1 MLGERSDQRGLWEAD
16 RLYLDHVGKDTFYGL
31 LASLRGRLFQ
41 DSDFAVFYCA
51 DNGRDSVPP
60 SLLATALLLQTHD
73 KVSDAE
79 AKARADFDIRW
90 KVALG
95 IEVED
100 RPFAKST
107 LQVFR
112 AQLILHDR
120 VREVFESSLRLARE
134 SGYLKRRSMKVA
146 LDTTNILGRGA
157 VRDTFNLLAD
167 GIVKLLRALAQVE
180 GISVGKWAK
189 ARGYGRYLA
198 SSIKGEA
205 TIDWSDKRAR
215 TALLAGIVGD
225 ADRLLEL
232 SRLAQGE
239 LPEDGAERQQIVA
252 AAELLGQLLLQDIER
267 KGGDGDGD
275 GVSLKDGVSKDR
287 MMSVHDPEMRH
298 GHKSSR
304 RRFDGHKAAIV
315 VDTDT
320 QLITAVEVLP
330 GNAPDNLGALE
341 LVEQSEAN
349 TGVPVQEA
357 MGDAAYGDGAT
368 RQTFADAGRTLIARV
383 PGRPDRQ
390 RFPKN
395 DFVIDLVAGS
405 CTCPAGQVTHTI
417 VPAGRRTDA
426 AGRIHHLQAFQ
437 FDGSECMTCPL
448 RSQCISAKG
457 RKGRRVL
464 IHPQEALLQQARAL
478 QQSAGYDEYRARRV
492 VVEHRFLSPHP
503 GLFGPASSS
512 LELLGLEPHGPERP
526 GQQGAGGRAPR
537 LPHVQNPAQLGRVGR
552 DRVRPE
558 KVCDIVIVSRVVDQV
573 LAHVVEHPLHRLP
586 LRPGVPHH
594 LECHGRV
601 RHQPLLREPYLRHER
616 HVLVGK
622 GAGAQR
628 GEGALVQPAF
638 VQQVDLVRTILHEAS
653 NQDSL
658 AVRLGQVRQG
668 LQFLPVHV
676 LCSDNQ
682 GQVILMDSIAGVVPR
697 LPVAVNTDPFVDAQ
711 AVQHPVQA
719 VDLPADDVPA
729 VGLLFD
735 VYLHHHQGDGLHSGD
750 SDIGRPRVRTERAL
764 QERRV
769 AKQPRVGPLQYPPL
783 LGADSVPHELVLRR
797 QARCRL
803 RQQGGVP
810 RQLRMHRRCRRGT
823 GRRGW

>member
-167 GIVKLLRALAQVE
+167 GIVKLMRALAQVE

-215 TALLAGIVGD
+215 TALLTGIVGD

-267 KGGDGDGD
+267 KGGDGDGDD

-405 CTCPAGQVTHTI
+405 CTCPAG
-417 VPAGRRTDA
+417 
-426 AGRIHHLQAFQ
+426 
-437 FDGSECMTCPL
+437 
-448 RSQCISAKG
+448 RS
-457 RKGRRVL
+457 
-464 IHPQEALLQQARAL
+464 PT
-478 QQSAGYDEYRARRV
+478 
-492 VVEHRFLSPHP
+492 P
-503 GLFGPASSS
+503 
-512 LELLGLEPHGPERP
+512 
-526 GQQGAGGRAPR
+526 
-537 LPHVQNPAQLGRVGR
+537 
-552 DRVRPE
+552 
-558 KVCDIVIVSRVVDQV
+558 
-573 LAHVVEHPLHRLP
+573 
-586 LRPGVPHH
+586 
-594 LECHGRV
+594 
-601 RHQPLLREPYLRHER
+601 
-616 HVLVGK
+616 
-622 GAGAQR
+622 
-628 GEGALVQPAF
+628 
-638 VQQVDLVRTILHEAS
+638 
-653 NQDSL
+653 
-658 AVRLGQVRQG
+658 
-668 LQFLPVHV
+668 
-676 LCSDNQ
+676 
-682 GQVILMDSIAGVVPR
+682 
-697 LPVAVNTDPFVDAQ
+697 
-711 AVQHPVQA
+711 
-719 VDLPADDVPA
+719 
-729 VGLLFD
+729 
-735 VYLHHHQGDGLHSGD
+735 
-750 SDIGRPRVRTERAL
+750 
-764 QERRV
+764 
-769 AKQPRVGPLQYPPL
+769 
-783 LGADSVPHELVLRR
+783 
-797 QARCRL
+797 
-803 RQQGGVP
+803 
-810 RQLRMHRRCRRGT
+810 
-823 GRRGW
+823 